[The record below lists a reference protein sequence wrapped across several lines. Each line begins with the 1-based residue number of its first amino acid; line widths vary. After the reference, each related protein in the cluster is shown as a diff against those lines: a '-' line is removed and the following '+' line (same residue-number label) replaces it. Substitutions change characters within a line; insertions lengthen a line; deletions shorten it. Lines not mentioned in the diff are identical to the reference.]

1 MLTYQLHTRILKIE
15 GGNGFTFP
23 NAVSLF
29 LKLGPGTAFGADNVP
44 SRTIVKARAASL
56 TINANTGRWLGQS
69 SPPLEPLVVTVE
81 SSGSKLVLNGDEL
94 RYDFECTD
102 ANELES
108 TLTALKWVFP
118 ALLNLEFGDPPV
130 VIYARGLVGDI
141 AFRWE
146 HKPEE
151 WRINMRTV
159 SPEKLEQH
167 VTDSFSKLSLFNGFT
182 NRRLAAALH
191 YFHVAVRLTVCGDSP
206 WEFMSEAILNF
217 AKTLEI
223 LFVASE
229 SSSDDIRRELRK
241 IGYNEAEIE
250 GDFVPLLILRSHLD
264 VAHPRVAIFESGD
277 LRVLYRYAAQA
288 EERVRD
294 VLRRVLLKV
303 ADKSYSIPQHDNLKL
318 DAEDRK
324 GMDQLV
330 LQMKS
335 RLVVPLDEAQHK

>member
-29 LKLGPGTAFGADNVP
+29 LKLGPGTAFGADNAP
-44 SRTIVKARAASL
+44 SRTIVKSRAASL

-69 SPPLEPLVVTVE
+69 NPPLEPLMVTVE
-81 SSGSKLVLNGDEL
+81 SSGSKFVLNGEEL
-94 RYDFECTD
+94 RYDFKCND
-102 ANELES
+102 VNELEG
-108 TLTALKWVFP
+108 TLTALKWLFP
-118 ALLNLEFGDPPV
+118 ALLNLEFGDPPL
-130 VIYARGLVGDI
+130 VIYARGLVGDT

-151 WRINMRTV
+151 WRINMRIV
-159 SPEKLEQH
+159 SSEKLEQH
-167 VTDSFSKLSLFNGFT
+167 VADSFLNLSLFNDFT
-182 NRRLAAALH
+182 NRRLAAALY

-223 LFVASE
+223 LFVVSG
-229 SSSDDIRRELRK
+229 SSNDDIRRELRK
-241 IGYNEAEIE
+241 IGYDEAEIE
-250 GDFVPLLILRSHLD
+250 GDFMPLLILRSQLD
-264 VAHPRVAIFESGD
+264 VAHPRVAIFKSGD
-277 LRVLYRYAAQA
+277 LNVLYRYVAQA

-303 ADKSYSIPQHDNLKL
+303 ADKSYAIPQHDNLML

-324 GMDQLV
+324 GMDKLV